1 MQVGAAGEAAAF
13 GDGGHRQTGILEQAA
28 DLAHPHLQNDIHD
41 TGQRLLL
48 IEAAD
53 VDRRHSQFISDLVQA

>member
-1 MQVGAAGEAAAF
+1 MQIGAAGEAAAF
-13 GDGGHRQTGILEQAA
+13 SDGGHRQVGILQQAA
-28 DLAHPHLQNDIHD
+28 DLAHPYLQNDIHD

-53 VDRRHSQFISDLVQA
+53 VDWRHIQFISNLVQA